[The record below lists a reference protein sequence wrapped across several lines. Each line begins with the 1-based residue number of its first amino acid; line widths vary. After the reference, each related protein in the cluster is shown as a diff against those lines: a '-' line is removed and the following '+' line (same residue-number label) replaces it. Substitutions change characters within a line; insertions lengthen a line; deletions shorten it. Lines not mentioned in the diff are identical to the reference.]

1 MSATATALGVS
12 YRRLDYWTR
21 RGYLK
26 PDGNGLGSGY
36 WRRWPDDE
44 LAVAALMARLVGAGL
59 VLDVAAKIARAAIES
74 GQLTHYVLLA
84 DAVYLS
90 VVVDVVGK

>member
-1 MSATATALGVS
+1 MNTAHALGIS

-21 RGYLK
+21 HGYLR
-26 PDGNGLGSGY
+26 PGTNGSGSGY
-36 WRRWPDDE
+36 RRQWPDDE

-59 VLDVAAKIARAAIES
+59 VLDVAARIARAAVES

-90 VVVDVVGK
+90 VVVDVTAKQ